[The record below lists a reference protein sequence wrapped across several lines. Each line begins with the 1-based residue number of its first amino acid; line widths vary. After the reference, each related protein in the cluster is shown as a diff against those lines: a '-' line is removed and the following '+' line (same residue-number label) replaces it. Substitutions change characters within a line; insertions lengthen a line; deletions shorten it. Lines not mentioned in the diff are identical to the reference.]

1 MPIRAPVVDPEF
13 LHMDGLGRAAESW
26 RYNIL
31 ALEHWISPNGQL
43 REWVKQVIRLSLP
56 LSVPILLLVPL
67 ITFLLSSLV
76 KWTVMAA
83 TIAWKLV
90 LFMVL
95 ALVGFVVT
103 FFNWLLLKT
112 VLSSRNIR

>member
-1 MPIRAPVVDPEF
+1 MPITAPVVDPEF
-13 LHMDGLGRAAESW
+13 VHMDGISRAAEAW
-26 RYNIL
+26 RFNIL

-43 REWVKQVIRLSLP
+43 REWVRTIVRLSLP

-67 ITFLLSSLV
+67 ITFLMSSLV

-95 ALVGFVVT
+95 ALVGFFIT
-103 FFNWLLLKT
+103 AFNWMMFKAILG
-112 VLSSRNIR
+112 RR